1 MAWTDQ
7 GSIKGPK
14 GDQGPAADT
23 STLVPQSDVAV
34 PATGGKIV
42 RRGTSGQVT
51 VPPTPQTTTDAVSKG
66 YVDGNFVTGSFTVVT
81 STTRPTSAPANQITL
96 VVP

>member
-1 MAWTDQ
+1 MAWTPQ

-14 GDQGPAADT
+14 GDQGPAVDT
-23 STLVPQSDVAV
+23 STLVPQSDVTV
-34 PATGGKIV
+34 TATGGKIV

-66 YVDGNFVTGSFTVVT
+66 YADGNFVSGAFTVVT

-96 VVP
+96 VVS